1 MKKKIIVLTG
11 LIVFMLVAFGGF
23 TYAIFTNSKSQEGSN
38 SVSTYN
44 CLDIQITGEEEINLD
59 NAFPIEDAEGL
70 LQTPYKFKVKNKCNH
85 YVKMSMGAERLVREC
100 FWFPQRQRCGVYSRR
115 ASLSFS

>member
-23 TYAIFTNSKSQEGSN
+23 TYAIFTNSKVQEGSN

-44 CLDIQITGEEEINLD
+44 CLDIQ
-59 NAFPIEDAEGL
+59 
-70 LQTPYKFKVKNKCNH
+70 
-85 YVKMSMGAERLVREC
+85 
-100 FWFPQRQRCGVYSRR
+100 
-115 ASLSFS
+115 